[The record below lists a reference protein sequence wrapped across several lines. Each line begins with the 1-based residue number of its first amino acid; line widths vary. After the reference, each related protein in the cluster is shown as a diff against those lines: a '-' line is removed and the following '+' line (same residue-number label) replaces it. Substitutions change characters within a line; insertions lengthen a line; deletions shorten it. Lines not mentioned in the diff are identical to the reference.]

1 MNISYL
7 TDKEIALRL
16 AQALRAWRVDR
27 NGAAMTQVELALK
40 SGVGLT
46 PLKRFEKTGGITL
59 NNLVALL
66 RALDLLDGLD
76 SLIPKPATPG
86 PLDLLEADRAEVRRQ
101 RAPRAAKPRALPAI
115 SQTKAKQNG

>member
-1 MNISYL
+1 MNITYL

-16 AQALRAWRVDR
+16 AQAIRAWRVAR
-27 NGAAMTQVELALK
+27 SGAGVTQVDLARL

-66 RALDLLDGLD
+66 RALNLLDGLER
-76 SLIPKPATPG
+76 LVPAPATPG
-86 PLDLLEADRAEVRRQ
+86 PLDLLALDRAKPPRL
-101 RAPRAAKPRALPAI
+101 RAPRAPKPAPATPAK
-115 SQTKAKQNG
+115 KARRG

>member
-1 MNISYL
+1 MMNSHL

-16 AQALRAWRVDR
+16 AQEIRAWRVEPA
-27 NGAAMTQVELALK
+27 GAAMTQVELARR

-66 RALDLLDGLD
+66 RAMNLLDRLEQ
-76 SLIPKPATPG
+76 LIPQPDAPG
-86 PLDLLEADRAEVRRQ
+86 PLALLKEDRAKLHRR
-101 RAPRAAKPRALPAI
+101 RAPRRAKATGKAARTPKRA
-115 SQTKAKQNG
+115 GRRG

>member
-1 MNISYL
+1 MNIGHL

-16 AQALRAWRVDR
+16 AQAFRAWRVDP
-27 NGAAMTQVELALK
+27 NGAAMTQANLALR

-66 RALDLLDGLD
+66 RALDLLDGLEG
-76 SLIPKPATPG
+76 LIPKPETPG
-86 PLDLLEADRAEVRRQ
+86 PLDLLETERAEARRQ
-101 RAPRAAKPRALPAI
+101 RAPRATKPRASPAI
-115 SQTKAKQNG
+115 SPKRAKQSG